1 MARSVRNENY
11 LNIKCFFDLKK
22 TAQYFA
28 AAQQNANLSPNNYI
42 YSKREPSMS
51 EIDLKTFFL
60 EQVRLFENFPA
71 DKVQEIV
78 IKSRLATFEGN
89 EAILETGDEGKFIG
103 VVISGQAEISMT
115 DNTGTRSVIS
125 QLQAGDVFGVMS
137 LLTGDRIVAD
147 VIAGTRCFVLMI
159 PQAVFSTDILSN
171 PKALGYLSRL
181 LADRTR
187 AMSVDIVTAQARAVA
202 RSSDP
207 YALTLNSNIP
217 GKLVVLNV
225 GISQIHFGIYDT
237 HDLGSDIHGIID
249 NTDQSLC
256 HVTVSVGPQSK
267 TMSCPPFPIGDLF
280 KVMKEATQ
288 LLGDTFIFEPRDV
301 TAFGHRVVHG
311 GSKFSSSVVITP
323 AVIADIESLS
333 IFAPLHNPVNISGIR
348 EAMQQFPDVPHVAV
362 FDTAFHQTL
371 PPYAYLYGL
380 PYDLYKQ
387 NGIRRYGFHGTSHR
401 YVSLKAAEVLKRPLG
416 ELEIV
421 SCHLGIGASLCA
433 IDHGR
438 SVDTTMGMTPT
449 DGLIMPSRSGSI
461 DPAVMI
467 HLMENHHMS
476 PEALSNLINTE
487 SGLKGI
493 SGISS
498 DIHEIEAA
506 ASEGHHRALLA
517 HKAFCYQVRK
527 NIGAYVAA
535 MGGIDVLAFTG
546 DIGET
551 SATVRSLACQGL
563 GYMGIKLD
571 EEKNRNLGKVGSYS
585 VISTDDSPVTI
596 LVITNDD
603 ERLVAWE
610 TLRAI
615 ERNQLLQDAKGEDDA
630 PIPIEISAHHVHLSQ
645 TDVEKLFGPG
655 HQLTPEHELSQ
666 PGQFA
671 CAEKVHLVGPK
682 GRIANV
688 RVLGPTRK
696 ETQVEIAMTEQF
708 KVGIQPPIRQSG
720 DLVNTPG
727 ITLEGP
733 YGTSTI
739 ERGVI
744 CAQRHIH
751 MTPED
756 ALRFRVR
763 DNYVVR
769 VRIEGE
775 RELIY
780 GDVVVR
786 VNPGFRLAMH
796 IDTDEGNAANIRTG
810 MIGYIEEIQQRH

>member
-1 MARSVRNENY
+1 
-11 LNIKCFFDLKK
+11 
-22 TAQYFA
+22 
-28 AAQQNANLSPNNYI
+28 
-42 YSKREPSMS
+42 MS
-51 EIDLKTFFL
+51 EIDLKRFFL
-60 EQVRLFENFPA
+60 EQVKLFETFSA
-71 DKVQEIV
+71 DKVEEIV
-78 IKSRLATFEGN
+78 IKSRLATYEGN
-89 EAILETGDEGKFIG
+89 EAILETGDEGRYIG
-103 VVISGQAEISMT
+103 VVISGHAEISMT
-115 DNTGTRSVIS
+115 DNTGTRNVIS
-125 QLQAGDVFGVMS
+125 QLEAGDVFGVMS
-137 LLTGDRIVAD
+137 LLTGDRIIAD
-147 VIAGTRCFVLMI
+147 VIAGNRCFVLMV
-159 PQAVFSTDILSN
+159 PQEVFNTHILTN
-171 PKALGYLSRL
+171 PKAVGYLSRIL
-181 LADRTR
+181 TERTR
-187 AMSVDIVTAQARAVA
+187 AMSIDLDTAHTHAV
-202 RSSDP
+202 SKSDDP
-207 YALTLNSNIP
+207 YALSLNTNTP
-217 GKLVVLNV
+217 GKVVVLNV
-225 GISQIHFGIYDT
+225 GVSQIHFGIYDT
-237 HDLGSDIHGIID
+237 HDSGADVHGIID
-249 NTDQSLC
+249 HADKAMTNI
-256 HVTVSVGPQSK
+256 TVMVGPQQK
-267 TMSCPPFPIGDLF
+267 TMQHAPFKLSDLF
-280 KVMKEATQ
+280 KVMQEATA
-288 LLGDTFIFEPRDV
+288 LLGDAFTFHPEDV
-301 TAFGHRVVHG
+301 TSVGHRVVHG
-311 GSKFSSSVVITP
+311 GNRFASSIVITP
-323 AVIADIESLS
+323 AVITEIETLS
-333 IFAPLHNPVNISGIR
+333 VFAPLHNPVNVAGIR
-348 EAMQQFPDVPHVAV
+348 VAMKQFPHIPHVAV

-387 NGIRRYGFHGTSHR
+387 DGIRRYGFHGTSHR
-401 YVSLKAAEVLKRPLG
+401 YVSLKSAEVLKRPLG

-438 SVDTTMGMTPT
+438 SVDTSMGMTPT

-467 HLMENHHMS
+467 HLLENHKMT
-476 PEALSNLINTE
+476 PDQLSNLINTE

-498 DIHEIEAA
+498 DIHEIEEAA
-506 ASEGHHRALLA
+506 NDGHHRALLA

-571 EEKNRNLGKVGSYS
+571 EEKNRNLTTLTSHAI
-585 VISTDDSPVTI
+585 ISTDDSPVTI
-596 LVITNDD
+596 LVVANDD

-615 ERNQLLQDAKGEDDA
+615 ERNQLLVSMKEDEADS
-630 PIPIEISAHHVHLSQ
+630 PIPVEISAHHVHLSQ
-645 TDVEKLFGPG
+645 SDVEKLFGPG

-733 YGTSTI
+733 YGTAVI
-739 ERGVI
+739 ERGVV

-756 ALRFRVR
+756 AMRFRVR

-769 VRIEGE
+769 VRLEGE
-775 RELIY
+775 RELIF

-786 VNPGFRLAMH
+786 VNPAFRLAMH
-796 IDTDEGNAANIRTG
+796 IDTDEGNAANIKTG
-810 MIGYIEEIQQRH
+810 MLGYIEEIQSRR

>member
-1 MARSVRNENY
+1 
-11 LNIKCFFDLKK
+11 
-22 TAQYFA
+22 
-28 AAQQNANLSPNNYI
+28 
-42 YSKREPSMS
+42 MS
-51 EIDLKTFFL
+51 EIDLKRFFL
-60 EQVRLFENFPA
+60 EQVRLFENFSA
-71 DKVQEIV
+71 DQVEDIV
-78 IKSRLATFEGN
+78 IKSRLATYEGN

-103 VVISGQAEISMT
+103 VMISGHAEISMT
-115 DNTGTRSVIS
+115 DNTGSRSVIS
-125 QLQAGDVFGVMS
+125 QLEAGDVFGVMS

-147 VIAGTRCFVLMI
+147 VIAGNRCFVLMI
-159 PQAVFSTDILSN
+159 PQAVFNTHILTN
-171 PKALGYLSRL
+171 PKAVGYLSRQ
-181 LADRTR
+181 LAERTR

-202 RSSDP
+202 KSSDP
-207 YALTLNSNIP
+207 YALSLTTNEP
-217 GKLVVLNV
+217 GKIVVLNV
-225 GISQIHFGIYDT
+225 GLSQIHFGIYDT
-237 HDLGSDIHGIID
+237 HDSGADIHGIID
-249 NTDQSLC
+249 NADKDFA
-256 HVTVSVGPQSK
+256 HITVSVGPQQK
-267 TMSCPPFPIGDLF
+267 TLEHAPFKLSELF
-280 KVMKEATQ
+280 TVIREATA
-288 LLGDTFIFEPRDV
+288 LLGDAFVFHPEDV
-301 TAFGHRVVHG
+301 TAVGHRVVHG
-311 GSKFSSSVVITP
+311 GGKFSSSAVITP
-323 AVIADIESLS
+323 AVIAEIEELS
-333 IFAPLHNPVNISGIR
+333 VFAPLHNPMNVAGIR
-348 EAMQQFPDVPHVAV
+348 VALKLFPTLPQVAV

-371 PPYAYLYGL
+371 APYAYLYGL

-387 NGIRRYGFHGTSHR
+387 HGIRRYGFHGTSHR
-401 YVSLKAAEVLKRPLG
+401 YVSLKSAEVLKRPLG
-416 ELEIV
+416 ELEII

-467 HLMENHHMS
+467 HLMEKHGMS
-476 PEALSNLINTE
+476 PDQLSTLINTE

-506 ASEGHHRALLA
+506 AEDGHHRALLA
-517 HKAFCYQVRK
+517 HKAYCYQIRK

-546 DIGET
+546 DVGET

-563 GYMGIKLD
+563 AYMGIKLD
-571 EEKNRNLGKVGSYS
+571 EEKNRNLGRLDGYA
-585 VISTDDSPVTI
+585 VISAEDSPVTI
-596 LVITNDD
+596 IVVANDD

-615 ERNQLLQDAKGEDDA
+615 ERNALLLEARAEETPA
-630 PIPIEISAHHVHLSQ
+630 IPVEISAHHVHLAQ
-645 TDVEKLFGPG
+645 ADVEALFGPG
-655 HQLTPEHELSQ
+655 HQLTPMHELSQ

-671 CAEKVHLVGPK
+671 CEEQVHLVGPK
-682 GRIANV
+682 GRIAKV

-708 KVGIQPPIRQSG
+708 KLGVQPPIRQSG
-720 DLVNTPG
+720 DLAGTPG

-733 YGTSTI
+733 YGSTVI
-739 ERGVI
+739 ERGVV

-751 MTPED
+751 MSPED

-763 DNYVVR
+763 DSYVVR

-775 RELIY
+775 RELIF

-786 VNPGFRLAMH
+786 VNPAFRLAMH
-796 IDTDEGNAANIRTG
+796 IDTDEGNAGNLKTG
-810 MIGYIEEIQQRH
+810 MLGYIEEIQNRH

>member
-1 MARSVRNENY
+1 
-11 LNIKCFFDLKK
+11 
-22 TAQYFA
+22 
-28 AAQQNANLSPNNYI
+28 
-42 YSKREPSMS
+42 MS
-51 EIDLKTFFL
+51 DIDLHKFFL
-60 EQVRLFENFPA
+60 EQVRLFESFPA
-71 DKVQEIV
+71 DKVEEIV
-78 IKSRLATFEGN
+78 NLSRLVTFEGN
-89 EAILETGDEGKFIG
+89 EAILETGDKGRFIG
-103 VVISGQAEISMT
+103 IMVSGHAEISIT
-115 DNTGTRSVIS
+115 DNTGTRTVIQ
-125 QLQAGDVFGVMS
+125 QLGPGDVFGAMS
-137 LLTGDRIVAD
+137 LLTGDPIVAD
-147 VIAGTRCFVLMI
+147 VIAGNRCFVLTI
-159 PQAVFSTDILSN
+159 PQDVFHSHILSN
-171 PKALGYLSRL
+171 PKAVGYLSRL
-181 LADRTR
+181 LTELTR
-187 AMSVDIVTAQARAVA
+187 AMSVDLVTAKIRAVA
-202 RSSDP
+202 KSSDP
-207 YALTLNSNIP
+207 YALTLTTDLP
-217 GKLVVLNV
+217 GKVVVLNV

-237 HDLGSDIHGIID
+237 QDLGADVHGIID
-249 NTDQSLC
+249 NGDPALARIK
-256 HVTVSVGPQSK
+256 VSVGTQVRSAERA
-267 TMSCPPFPIGDLF
+267 PFPLTELF
-280 KVMKEATQ
+280 PVMQEACA
-288 LLGDTFIFEPRDV
+288 LLGNAFAFHLPDV
-301 TAFGHRVVHG
+301 VAVGHRVVHG
-311 GSKFSSSVVITP
+311 GNKFSSAVVITP
-323 AVIADIESLS
+323 SVIADIEALAV
-333 IFAPLHNPVNISGIR
+333 FAPLHNPQNVAGIN
-348 EAMQQFPDVPHVAV
+348 EALRQLPHVPHVAV

-380 PYDLYKQ
+380 PYELYKQ
-387 NGIRRYGFHGTSHR
+387 EGIRRYGFHGTSHR

-421 SCHLGIGASLCA
+421 SCHLGVGASLCA

-438 SVDTTMGMTPT
+438 SIDTTMGMTQS

-467 HLMENHHMS
+467 HLMDHYKMS
-476 PEALSNLINTE
+476 PEQLSTLINRD

-498 DIHEIEAA
+498 DIHEIEEAA
-506 ASEGHHRALLA
+506 HDGHHRALLA

-571 EEKNRNLGKVGSYS
+571 EERNRNLGK
-585 VISTDDSPVTI
+585 ISSHAIISAPDSPVTI
-596 LVITNDD
+596 LVIPNDN

-615 ERNQLLQDAKGEDDA
+615 ERNELLMSAEKQDL

-645 TDVEKLFGPG
+645 ADVDKLFGPG
-655 HQLTPEHELSQ
+655 HQLTPMHELSQ
-666 PGQFA
+666 PGQYA
-671 CAEKVHLVGPK
+671 CEERVHLVGPK

-708 KVGIQPPIRQSG
+708 KVGIQPPIRESG
-720 DLVNTPG
+720 DLANTPG

-733 YGTSTI
+733 AGTSTI

-756 ALRFRVR
+756 ALRLRVR
-763 DNYVVR
+763 DKYVVR

-775 RELIY
+775 RELVY

-786 VNPGFRLAMH
+786 VNPAYRLAMH
-796 IDTDEGNAANIRTG
+796 IDTDEGNAASIQTG
-810 MIGYIEEIQQRH
+810 MIGYIEAIQSRH

>member
-1 MARSVRNENY
+1 
-11 LNIKCFFDLKK
+11 
-22 TAQYFA
+22 
-28 AAQQNANLSPNNYI
+28 
-42 YSKREPSMS
+42 MS
-51 EIDLKTFFL
+51 EIDLKRFFL
-60 EQVRLFENFPA
+60 EQVKLFETFSA
-71 DKVQEIV
+71 DKVEEIV
-78 IKSRLATFEGN
+78 IKSRLATYEGN
-89 EAILETGDEGKFIG
+89 EAILETGDEGRYIG
-103 VVISGQAEISMT
+103 VVISGHAEISMT
-115 DNTGTRSVIS
+115 DNTGTRNVIS
-125 QLQAGDVFGVMS
+125 QLEAGDVFGVMS
-137 LLTGDRIVAD
+137 LLTGDRIIAD
-147 VIAGTRCFVLMI
+147 VIAGNRCFVLMV
-159 PQAVFSTDILSN
+159 PQEVFNTHILTN
-171 PKALGYLSRL
+171 PKAVGYLSRIL
-181 LADRTR
+181 TERTR
-187 AMSVDIVTAQARAVA
+187 AMSMDLDTAHAHAVTK
-202 RSSDP
+202 SDDP
-207 YALTLNSNIP
+207 YALSLNTNTP
-217 GKLVVLNV
+217 GKVVVLNV
-225 GISQIHFGIYDT
+225 GVSQIHFGIYDT
-237 HDLGSDIHGIID
+237 HDSGADVHGIID
-249 NTDQSLC
+249 HADKEMT
-256 HVTVSVGPQSK
+256 HITVTVGPQQKS
-267 TMSCPPFPIGDLF
+267 MQHAPFKLSDLF
-280 KVMKEATQ
+280 KVMQEATT
-288 LLGDTFIFEPRDV
+288 LLGDAFTFHPEDV
-301 TAFGHRVVHG
+301 TSVGHRVVHG
-311 GSKFSSSVVITP
+311 GNRFASSIVITP
-323 AVIADIESLS
+323 AVIAEIESLS
-333 IFAPLHNPVNISGIR
+333 VFAPLHNPVNVAGIR
-348 EAMQQFPDVPHVAV
+348 VAMKQFPHIPHVAV

-387 NGIRRYGFHGTSHR
+387 DGIRRYGFHGTSHR
-401 YVSLKAAEVLKRPLG
+401 YVSLKSAEVLKRPLG

-438 SVDTTMGMTPT
+438 SVDTSMGMTPT

-467 HLMENHHMS
+467 HLLENHKMS
-476 PEALSNLINTE
+476 PEQLSTLINTE

-498 DIHEIEAA
+498 DIHQIEEAA
-506 ASEGHHRALLA
+506 NDGHHRALLA

-571 EEKNRNLGKVGSYS
+571 EEKNRNLTTLTSHAI
-585 VISTDDSPVTI
+585 ISTDDSPVTI
-596 LVITNDD
+596 LVVANDD

-615 ERNQLLQDAKGEDDA
+615 ERNQLLVSMKEDEADS
-630 PIPIEISAHHVHLSQ
+630 PIPVEISAHHVHLSQ
-645 TDVEKLFGPG
+645 SDVEKLFGPG

-733 YGTSTI
+733 YGTAVI
-739 ERGVI
+739 ERGVV

-756 ALRFRVR
+756 AMRFRVR

-769 VRIEGE
+769 VRLEGE
-775 RELIY
+775 RELIF

-786 VNPGFRLAMH
+786 VNPAFRLAMH
-796 IDTDEGNAANIRTG
+796 IDTDEGNAANIKTG
-810 MIGYIEEIQQRH
+810 MLGYIEEIQSRR

>member
-1 MARSVRNENY
+1 
-11 LNIKCFFDLKK
+11 
-22 TAQYFA
+22 
-28 AAQQNANLSPNNYI
+28 
-42 YSKREPSMS
+42 MS
-51 EIDLKTFFL
+51 EIDLKRFFL
-60 EQVRLFENFPA
+60 ENVRLFESFSA
-71 DKVQEIV
+71 DKVEEIV
-78 IKSRLATFEGN
+78 IKSRLATYEGN
-89 EAILETGDEGKFIG
+89 EAILETGDEGRSIG
-103 VVISGQAEISMT
+103 VVISGHAEISMS
-115 DNTGTRSVIS
+115 DNTGTRNVIT
-125 QLQAGDVFGVMS
+125 QLESGDVFGVMS
-137 LLTGDRIVAD
+137 LLTGDRIIAD
-147 VIAGTRCFVLMI
+147 VIAGNRCFVLMI
-159 PQAVFSTDILSN
+159 PQEVFNTHILTNAKAV
-171 PKALGYLSRL
+171 GYLSRL
-181 LADRTR
+181 LAERTR
-187 AMSVDIVTAQARAVA
+187 AMSVDLVTAQAHAVTK
-202 RSSDP
+202 SSDP
-207 YALTLNSNIP
+207 YALSLNTNTR
-217 GKLVVLNV
+217 GKVVVINAGL
-225 GISQIHFGIYDT
+225 SQIHFGIYDT
-237 HDLGSDIHGIID
+237 HDLGSDVHGIID
-249 NTDQSLC
+249 NSDEATVR
-256 HVTVSVGPQSK
+256 VTVMVGPQVK
-267 TMSCPPFPIGDLF
+267 TVERAHFPLADLF
-280 KVMKEATQ
+280 KIMQESAA
-288 LLGDTFIFEPRDV
+288 LLGDAFAFHPNDV
-301 TAFGHRVVHG
+301 NAIGHRVVHG
-311 GSKFSSSVVITP
+311 GSKFSSAVVITP
-323 AVIADIESLS
+323 AVIADIEALS
-333 IFAPLHNPVNISGIR
+333 IFAPLHNPVNVEGIR
-348 EAMQQFPDVPHVAV
+348 VAMQQFPHIPHVAV

-387 NGIRRYGFHGTSHR
+387 DGIRRYGFHGTSHR
-401 YVSLKAAEVLKRPLG
+401 YVSLKSAEVLNRPLG

-438 SVDTTMGMTPT
+438 SVDTSMGMTPT

-467 HLMENHHMS
+467 HLLQNHNMS
-476 PEALSNLINTE
+476 PEQLSNLINTE

-498 DIHEIEAA
+498 DIHDIEEAA
-506 ASEGHHRALLA
+506 NDGHHRALLA

-551 SATVRSLACQGL
+551 SAAVRSLACQGL

-571 EEKNRNLGKVGSYS
+571 EEKNRNLSS
-585 VISTDDSPVTI
+585 LNSHAIISTDDSPVTI
-596 LVITNDD
+596 LVVANDD

-615 ERNQLLQDAKGEDDA
+615 ERNELLVAMKEDQVDA
-630 PIPIEISAHHVHLSQ
+630 PIPVEISAHHVHLSQ
-645 TDVEKLFGPG
+645 ADVEKLFGPG

-696 ETQVEIAMTEQF
+696 ESQVEIAMTEQF

-733 YGTSTI
+733 YGTSVI

-756 ALRFRVR
+756 AIRLRVR
-763 DNYVVR
+763 DNYIVR
-769 VRIEGE
+769 VRVEGE
-775 RELIY
+775 RELIF

-786 VNPGFRLAMH
+786 VNPAFRLAMH
-796 IDTDEGNAANIRTG
+796 IDTDEANAGNIHNG
-810 MIGYIEEIQQRH
+810 MQGYIDEIQSRR

>member
-1 MARSVRNENY
+1 MSEV
-11 LNIKCFFDLKK
+11 DLKK
-22 TAQYFA
+22 
-28 AAQQNANLSPNNYI
+28 
-42 YSKREPSMS
+42 
-51 EIDLKTFFL
+51 FFL
-60 EQVRLFENFPA
+60 EQVRLFESFPA
-71 DKVQEIV
+71 DKVEKIV
-78 IKSRLATFEGN
+78 NLSRLTTYEGN
-89 EAILETGDEGKFIG
+89 EAMLETGDEGRVIG
-103 VVISGQAEISMT
+103 VMISGHAEISTT
-115 DNTGTRSVIS
+115 DKTGTRTVIS
-125 QLQAGDVFGVMS
+125 QLGPGDVFGTLS
-137 LLTGDRIVAD
+137 ILTGDPVSAD
-147 VIAGTRCFVLMI
+147 VIAGNRCFVLLI
-159 PQAVFSTDILSN
+159 PESVFHTYILTN
-171 PKALGYLSRL
+171 PKAVALLSRI
-181 LADRTR
+181 LAERTR
-187 AMSVDIVTAQARAVA
+187 AMTADAGNTQARDVA
-202 RSSDP
+202 WADDP
-207 YALTLNSNIP
+207 YALSLITNTP
-217 GKLVVLNV
+217 GKVLVLNV
-225 GISQIHFGIYDT
+225 GLSQIHFGIYDT
-237 HDLGSDIHGIID
+237 HDLGSDVHGIID
-249 NTDQSLC
+249 NTEPAAARIS
-256 HVTVSVGPQSK
+256 VTVGTQTRSLERPR
-267 TMSCPPFPIGDLF
+267 FPITELF
-280 KVMKEATQ
+280 AVIQESTR
-288 LLGDTFIFEPRDV
+288 LLGEAFAFHPQDV
-301 TAFGHRVVHG
+301 SAVGHRVVHG
-311 GSKFSSSVVITP
+311 GSKFASSVVITP
-323 AVIADIESLS
+323 AVIADIEALS
-333 IFAPLHNPVNISGIR
+333 VFAPLHNPVNVDGIR
-348 EAMQQFPDVPHVAV
+348 EAMKQLPGVPHVAV

-380 PYDLYKQ
+380 PYELYKQ
-387 NGIRRYGFHGTSHR
+387 DGIRRYGFHGSSHR
-401 YVSLKAAEVLKRPLG
+401 YVSLKAAEVLDRPLG

-467 HLMENHHMS
+467 HLMEQHGMS
-476 PEALSNLINTE
+476 PEELSTLINTN

-498 DIHEIEAA
+498 NIHDIEAA
-506 ASEGHHRALLA
+506 ASDGHHRALLA

-551 SATVRSLACQGL
+551 SAAVRSLACQGL

-571 EEKNRNLGKVGSYS
+571 EEKNRNLGNVADFAI
-585 VISTDDSPVTI
+585 ISADDSPVTI
-596 LVITNDD
+596 LVINNDD

-615 ERNQLLQDAKGEDDA
+615 ERNELILEMKEDQADA
-630 PIPIEISAHHVHLSQ
+630 PIPVEISAHHVHLSQ
-645 TDVEKLFGPG
+645 SDVDKLFGPG

-708 KVGIQPPIRQSG
+708 KVGIQPPIRESG
-720 DLVNTPG
+720 DLANTPG

-733 YGTSTI
+733 YGSTAI

-763 DNYVVR
+763 DKYIVR
-769 VRIEGE
+769 VRVEGE
-775 RELIY
+775 RELIF

-786 VNPGFRLAMH
+786 VNPAYRLAMH

-810 MIGYIEEIQQRH
+810 MQGYIEEIQSRH

>member
-1 MARSVRNENY
+1 
-11 LNIKCFFDLKK
+11 
-22 TAQYFA
+22 
-28 AAQQNANLSPNNYI
+28 
-42 YSKREPSMS
+42 MS
-51 EIDLKTFFL
+51 EIDLKRFFL
-60 EQVRLFENFPA
+60 EQVRLFETFPA
-71 DKVQEIV
+71 DKVEQIV
-78 IKSRLATFEGN
+78 IKSRLATYEGN
-89 EAILETGDEGKFIG
+89 EAILETGDEGKIIG
-103 VVISGQAEISMT
+103 VMISGHAEISMS
-115 DNTGTRSVIS
+115 DNTGTRTVIS
-125 QLQAGDVFGVMS
+125 QLQSGDVFGVMS

-159 PQAVFSTDILSN
+159 PQEVFNTDILSN

-181 LADRTR
+181 LLDRTR
-187 AMSVDIVTAQARAVA
+187 AMSVDFATASANAVSK
-202 RSSDP
+202 SSDP
-207 YALTLNSNIP
+207 YALTLNSTTP
-217 GKLVVLNV
+217 GVVVALNV
-225 GISQIHFGIYDT
+225 GISQIHFGIYNT
-237 HDLGSDIHGIID
+237 RDLGADVHGIID
-249 NTDQSLC
+249 HTDHAMTS
-256 HVTVSVGPQSK
+256 VSVAVGPQRK
-267 TMSCPPFPIGDLF
+267 TYERAPFPIGDLF
-280 KVMKEATQ
+280 KVMQEATQ
-288 LLGDTFIFEPRDV
+288 MLGDAFAFHPEDV

-311 GSKFSSSVVITP
+311 GNKFSSAAVITP

-333 IFAPLHNPVNISGIR
+333 IFAPLHNPVNISGIK
-348 EAMQQFPDVPHVAV
+348 EAIKQFPGVPHVAV

-387 NGIRRYGFHGTSHR
+387 HGIRRYGFHGTSHR

-476 PEALSNLINTE
+476 PDQLSHLINIE

-498 DIHEIEAA
+498 DIHEIEEAA
-506 ASEGHHRALLA
+506 ADGHHRALLA

-535 MGGIDVLAFTG
+535 MGGIDALLFTG

-571 EEKNRNLGKVGSYS
+571 EEKNRNLSNLS
-585 VISTDDSPVTI
+585 SFAVISTDDSPVTI
-596 LVITNDD
+596 MVIVNDD

-610 TLRAI
+610 ALRAI
-615 ERNQLLQDAKGEDDA
+615 ERNQLTMAAKAEEAA

-645 TDVEKLFGPG
+645 ADVEKLFGPG

-666 PGQFA
+666 PGQYA

-733 YGTSTI
+733 YGTSTL
-739 ERGVI
+739 ERGVV

-775 RELIY
+775 RELIF

-786 VNPGFRLAMH
+786 VNPAFRLAMH
-796 IDTDEGNAANIRTG
+796 IDTDEGNAGNIRTG
-810 MIGYIEEIQQRH
+810 MIGYIDEIQQRR

>member
-1 MARSVRNENY
+1 
-11 LNIKCFFDLKK
+11 
-22 TAQYFA
+22 
-28 AAQQNANLSPNNYI
+28 
-42 YSKREPSMS
+42 MS
-51 EIDLKTFFL
+51 EIDLKRFFL
-60 EQVRLFENFPA
+60 EQVPLFEHFPA
-71 DKVQEIV
+71 DKVEEIV
-78 IKSRLATFEGN
+78 IASRLATYEGN
-89 EAILETGDEGKFIG
+89 EAILETGDEGRFIG
-103 VVISGQAEISMT
+103 VMISGHAEIST
-115 DNTGTRSVIS
+115 SDNTGTRSVIA
-125 QLQAGDVFGVMS
+125 QLAPGDVFGVMS
-137 LLTGDRIVAD
+137 LLTGDRLVAD
-147 VIAGTRCFVLMI
+147 VIAGNRCFVLLI
-159 PQAVFSTDILSN
+159 PQDIFNARILTN

-181 LADRTR
+181 LAERTR
-187 AMSVDIVTAQARAVA
+187 AMSLDPAFAHGNAVA
-202 RSSDP
+202 KSDDP
-207 YALTLNSNIP
+207 YALSLTTDSP
-217 GKLVVLNV
+217 GKVVVLNV
-225 GISQIHFGIYDT
+225 GVSQIHFGIYDT
-237 HDLGSDIHGIID
+237 LESGADIHGIID
-249 NTDQSLC
+249 NADTQLARI
-256 HVTVSVGPQSK
+256 TVRVGPQQQ
-267 TMSCPPFPIGDLF
+267 TMEHAPFRLSDIF
-280 KVMKEATQ
+280 KVMQEATR
-288 LLGDTFIFEPRDV
+288 LLGESFAFHPEDV
-301 TAFGHRVVHG
+301 TAIGHRVVHG
-311 GSKFSSSVVITP
+311 GNKFSSSAVITP
-323 AVIADIESLS
+323 SVIAEIEELAV
-333 IFAPLHNPVNISGIR
+333 FAPLHNPVNLAGIR
-348 EAMQQFPDVPHVAV
+348 VAMKYFPNVPQVAV

-387 NGIRRYGFHGTSHR
+387 HGIRRYGFHGSSHR

-421 SCHLGIGASLCA
+421 SCHLGIGASICA

-449 DGLIMPSRSGSI
+449 DGLIMPSRSGSV

-467 HLMENHHMS
+467 HLMEQHRMT
-476 PEALSNLINTE
+476 PQQLSTLINTE

-493 SGISS
+493 SGISA
-498 DIHEIEAA
+498 DIHDIEAA

-546 DIGET
+546 DVGET
-551 SATVRSLACQGL
+551 SAAVRSLACQGL

-571 EEKNRNLGKVGSYS
+571 EEKNRSIGKFSGCCA
-585 VISTDDSPVTI
+585 VISTEDSPVTI
-596 LVITNDD
+596 LVIANDD

-615 ERNQLLQDAKGEDDA
+615 ERNQLLLEARTEEDS
-630 PIPIEISAHHVHLSQ
+630 PIPIEISAHHVHLAQ
-645 TDVEKLFGPG
+645 ADVERLFGPG

-720 DLVNTPG
+720 DLANTPG

-733 YGTSTI
+733 YGSSTI

-756 ALRFRVR
+756 AMRFRVR

-775 RELIY
+775 RELIF

-786 VNPGFRLAMH
+786 VNPAFRLAMH

-810 MIGYIEEIQQRH
+810 MIGHIEEIQSRH

>member
-1 MARSVRNENY
+1 MSEV
-11 LNIKCFFDLKK
+11 DLKK
-22 TAQYFA
+22 
-28 AAQQNANLSPNNYI
+28 
-42 YSKREPSMS
+42 
-51 EIDLKTFFL
+51 FFL
-60 EQVRLFENFPA
+60 EQVPLFESFPA
-71 DKVQEIV
+71 GKVDEIV
-78 IKSRLATFEGN
+78 ALSRLTTYEGN
-89 EAILETGDEGKFIG
+89 EAILETGEQSKVIG
-103 VVISGQAEISMT
+103 VVISGHAEISTT
-115 DNTGTRSVIS
+115 DMNGIRSVIC
-125 QLQAGDVFGVMS
+125 QLGAGDVFGAMS
-137 LLTGDRIVAD
+137 MLTREPVVAD
-147 VIAGTRCFVLMI
+147 VIAGTRCFVLLI
-159 PQAVFSTDILSN
+159 PESVFHSHILTN
-171 PKALGYLSRL
+171 PKAVAQLSRL
-181 LADRTR
+181 LAERTR
-187 AMSVDIVTAQARAVA
+187 ALASPMPDQASLQARDTAWA
-202 RSSDP
+202 DDP
-207 YALTLNSNIP
+207 YALSLLTNAP
-217 GKLVVLNV
+217 GKVLVLNV

-237 HDLGSDIHGIID
+237 HDLGSDVHGIID
-249 NTDQSLC
+249 NANPEVSRIS
-256 HVTVSVGPQSK
+256 VTVGPQ
-267 TMSCPPFPIGDLF
+267 TRNVERPPFPITELF
-280 KVMKEATQ
+280 PVIQETTR
-288 LLGDTFIFEPRDV
+288 LLGEAFTFHPGDV
-301 TAFGHRVVHG
+301 TAVGHRVVHG
-311 GSKFSSSVVITP
+311 GSKFSNSVVITP
-323 AVIADIESLS
+323 AVIADIESLA
-333 IFAPLHNPVNISGIR
+333 IFAPLHNPVNVEGIR
-348 EAMQQFPDVPHVAV
+348 EAMRQLPGVPHVAV

-380 PYDLYKQ
+380 PYELYKQ
-387 NGIRRYGFHGTSHR
+387 DGIRRYGFHGSSHR
-401 YVSLKAAEVLKRPLG
+401 YVSLRSAEVLDRPLG

-467 HLMENHHMS
+467 HLMQQHG
-476 PEALSNLINTE
+476 LSAEQLSTLINTE

-498 DIHEIEAA
+498 NIHDIEAA
-506 ASEGHHRALLA
+506 ANDGHHRALLA

-571 EEKNRNLGKVGSYS
+571 EEKNRNLGKVGNYAVVSA
-585 VISTDDSPVTI
+585 DDSPVTI
-596 LVITNDD
+596 LVIANDD

-615 ERNQLLQDAKGEDDA
+615 ERNEIILEMKEEQAEA

-645 TDVEKLFGPG
+645 ADVEKLFGPG

-708 KVGIQPPIRQSG
+708 KVGIQPPIRESG
-720 DLVNTPG
+720 DLANTPG

-733 YGTSTI
+733 FGSTTI

-751 MTPED
+751 MSPED

-763 DNYVVR
+763 DRYVVR
-769 VRIEGE
+769 VRVEGE
-775 RELIY
+775 RELIF

-786 VNPGFRLAMH
+786 VNPAYRLAMH

-810 MIGYIEEIQQRH
+810 MLGYIEEIQSRR

>member
-1 MARSVRNENY
+1 
-11 LNIKCFFDLKK
+11 
-22 TAQYFA
+22 
-28 AAQQNANLSPNNYI
+28 
-42 YSKREPSMS
+42 MS
-51 EIDLKTFFL
+51 EIDLKRFFL
-60 EQVRLFENFPA
+60 EQVRLFESFPA
-71 DKVQEIV
+71 EKVEEIV

-89 EAILETGDEGKFIG
+89 EAILETGDEGKVFG
-103 VVISGQAEISMT
+103 VLISGHAEISMT
-115 DNTGTRSVIS
+115 DNTGTRSVVS
-125 QLQAGDVFGVMS
+125 QLEAGDVFGVLS
-137 LLTGDRIVAD
+137 LLTGDRITAD
-147 VIAGTRCFVLMI
+147 VIAGNRCFALMI
-159 PQAVFSTDILSN
+159 PQEVFNTHILTN
-171 PKALGYLSRL
+171 PKAVAYLSRL

-187 AMSVDIVTAQARAVA
+187 AISLDQANAPTK
-202 RSSDP
+202 SDDP
-207 YALTLNSNIP
+207 YALSLHTSQP
-217 GKLVVLNV
+217 GKVVVLNV

-237 HDLGSDIHGIID
+237 EESGADVHGIID
-249 NTDQSLC
+249 HADQQTT
-256 HVTVSVGPQSK
+256 HITVMVGPQQK
-267 TMSCPPFPIGDLF
+267 RLEHTPFKLSDLF
-280 KVMKEATQ
+280 KVMQEATA
-288 LLGDTFIFEPRDV
+288 LLGPAFTFHPEDV
-301 TAFGHRVVHG
+301 TAVGHRVVHG
-311 GSKFSSSVVITP
+311 GNKFSSSVVVTP
-323 AVIADIESLS
+323 AVIADIEELAV
-333 IFAPLHNPVNISGIR
+333 FAPLHNPANVAGIR
-348 EAMQQFPDVPHVAV
+348 VAQKAFPNLPHVAV

-371 PPYAYLYGL
+371 APYAYLYGL

-387 NGIRRYGFHGTSHR
+387 HGIRRYGFHGTSHR
-401 YVSLKAAEVLKRPLG
+401 YVSMKAAEVLQRPLG

-438 SVDTTMGMTPT
+438 SIDTTMGMTPS

-467 HLMENHHMS
+467 HLMEQHKMS
-476 PEALSNLINTE
+476 PEQLSTLINSE

-498 DIHEIEAA
+498 DIQAIEAA
-506 ASEGHHRALLA
+506 AAEGHHRALLA
-517 HKAFCYQVRK
+517 HKAYCYQVRK

-563 GYMGIKLD
+563 EFMGIKLD
-571 EEKNRNLGKVGSYS
+571 EEKNRNLGRIDGYA
-585 VISTDDSPVTI
+585 VISAEDSPVTI
-596 LVITNDD
+596 LVVENDD

-615 ERNQLLQDAKGEDDA
+615 ERNALIVAAKPEDL
-630 PIPIEISAHHVHLSQ
+630 PIPVEISAHHVHLAQ
-645 TDVEKLFGPG
+645 ADVEALFGPG
-655 HQLTPEHELSQ
+655 HQLTPKSELSQ

-671 CAEKVHLVGPK
+671 CEEQVHLVGPK
-682 GRIANV
+682 GRIAKV

-708 KVGIQPPIRQSG
+708 KLGIQPPIRQSG
-720 DLVNTPG
+720 DLAGTPG

-733 YGTSTI
+733 YGSTTI

-756 ALRFRVR
+756 AMRFHVR

-775 RELIY
+775 RQLIF

-786 VNPGFRLAMH
+786 VNPAFRLAMH
-796 IDTDEGNAANIRTG
+796 IDTDEGNAGNIQTG
-810 MIGYIEEIQQRH
+810 MLGYIEEIQSRH

>member
-1 MARSVRNENY
+1 MGYR
-11 LNIKCFFDLKK
+11 
-22 TAQYFA
+22 
-28 AAQQNANLSPNNYI
+28 
-42 YSKREPSMS
+42 MS
-51 EIDLKTFFL
+51 EIDLKRFFL

-71 DKVQEIV
+71 EQVEEIV
-78 IKSRLATFEGN
+78 IKSRLATYEGN

-103 VVISGQAEISMT
+103 VMISGHAEISMT
-115 DNTGTRSVIS
+115 DNTGTRAVIS
-125 QLQAGDVFGVMS
+125 QLESGDVFGVMS

-147 VIAGTRCFVLMI
+147 VIAGNRCFVLMI
-159 PQAVFSTDILSN
+159 PQEVFNSHILTN
-171 PKALGYLSRL
+171 PKAVGYLSRQ
-181 LADRTR
+181 LAERTR
-187 AMSVDIVTAQARAVA
+187 AMSVDLVTAQARAVA
-202 RSSDP
+202 NADDP
-207 YALTLNSNIP
+207 YALSLHTDTA
-217 GKLVVLNV
+217 GKIVVLNV

-237 HDLGSDIHGIID
+237 RESGADIHGIID
-249 NTDQSLC
+249 NADQEFA
-256 HVTVSVGPQSK
+256 HITVSVGPQQK
-267 TMSCPPFPIGDLF
+267 TLEHAPFKLAELF
-280 KVMKEATQ
+280 SVMREATAQ
-288 LLGDTFIFEPRDV
+288 LGDAFTFRPEEV
-301 TAFGHRVVHG
+301 TAIGHRVVHG
-311 GSKFSSSVVITP
+311 GNRFSSSVVITP
-323 AVIADIESLS
+323 AVIADIEELSL
-333 IFAPLHNPVNISGIR
+333 FAPLHNPANVAGIR
-348 EAMQQFPDVPHVAV
+348 VALDHFPGVPQVAV

-371 PPYAYLYGL
+371 PPYSYLYGL

-387 NGIRRYGFHGTSHR
+387 HGIRRYGFHGTSHR
-401 YVSLKAAEVLKRPLG
+401 YVSLKSAEVLKRPLG
-416 ELEIV
+416 ELEII

-438 SVDTTMGMTPT
+438 SIDTTMGMTPT

-467 HLMENHHMS
+467 HLMDQHHMS
-476 PEALSNLINTE
+476 PEQLSTLINTE

-506 ASEGHHRALLA
+506 AEEGHHRALLA

-546 DIGET
+546 DIGES

-571 EEKNRNLGKVGSYS
+571 EEKNRKLGKLGSHAI
-585 VISTDDSPVTI
+585 ISADDSPVTI

-610 TLRAI
+610 ALRAI
-615 ERNQLLQDAKGEDDA
+615 ERNQLLLEAKAEETPA
-630 PIPIEISAHHVHLSQ
+630 IPVEISAHHVHLAQ
-645 TDVEKLFGPG
+645 ADVEALFGPG
-655 HQLTPEHELSQ
+655 HQLTPMHELSQ

-671 CAEKVHLVGPK
+671 CEEQVHLVGPK
-682 GRIANV
+682 GRIAKV

-708 KVGIQPPIRQSG
+708 KLGIQPPIRQSG
-720 DLVNTPG
+720 DLAGTPG

-733 YGTSTI
+733 FGSTTI
-739 ERGVI
+739 ERGVV

-751 MTPED
+751 MSPED
-756 ALRFRVR
+756 AMRFRVR

-769 VRIEGE
+769 VRVEGE
-775 RELIY
+775 RELIF

-786 VNPGFRLAMH
+786 VNPNFRLAMH
-796 IDTDEGNAANIRTG
+796 IDTDEGNAGNIHTG
-810 MIGYIEEIQQRH
+810 MLGYIEEIQNRQ